1 MRFHAVANLVPDLLW
16 SADKNGQ
23 WTWCN
28 QRWTE
33 YTGLT
38 IEQSRGSGWL
48 NAVHIEDREATR
60 LAFETMPSRE
70 SLRHEHRL
78 RGADGVSSWFLI
90 RAEPVQSAAPEAGQW
105 FGAATNIDD
114 YKRSQADLAASEE
127 RLRLVLDSAREF
139 AIFSMD
145 AGRHITSWH
154 QGAQNLLGY
163 SEAEIIGK
171 PADIIFTEEDRAAGT
186 PKAEAEQ
193 ALAEG
198 RATGEGWRRRKD
210 GTRFWGRGAMM
221 AMRDGAGAAIGLVKI
236 LSDETAAQNAREA
249 LEKSR
254 QELMAALQ
262 TAERARAE
270 AEAAGQAKDRFL
282 AVLSHELRTPLTPVL
297 MGVRIMQLN
306 RDLPPSAGEALEMIA
321 RNIQIEA
328 RFIDDL
334 LDVSRLRHGKLEIAK
349 EPVDIH
355 EVIRSAIEVSQSEID
370 AKEQVIE
377 VRLEAANHQCVGD
390 AMRLQQVFWNLVK
403 NASKFTG
410 ETGRIR
416 VSTHDAPGMIVVEIS
431 DCGVGIRPESL
442 ERIFDAFAQE
452 ADSRKPGGLGL
463 GLAIARAIAQAHGG
477 DITAASAGVN
487 QGATFTVTL
496 PTGGQSGQT
505 GQVR

>member
-1 MRFHAVANLVPDLLW
+1 
-16 SADKNGQ
+16 
-23 WTWCN
+23 
-28 QRWTE
+28 
-33 YTGLT
+33 
-38 IEQSRGSGWL
+38 
-48 NAVHIEDREATR
+48 
-60 LAFETMPSRE
+60 
-70 SLRHEHRL
+70 
-78 RGADGVSSWFLI
+78 
-90 RAEPVQSAAPEAGQW
+90 
-105 FGAATNIDD
+105 
-114 YKRSQADLAASEE
+114 
-127 RLRLVLDSAREF
+127 
-139 AIFSMD
+139 
-145 AGRHITSWH
+145 
-154 QGAQNLLGY
+154 
-163 SEAEIIGK
+163 
-171 PADIIFTEEDRAAGT
+171 
-186 PKAEAEQ
+186 
-193 ALAEG
+193 
-198 RATGEGWRRRKD
+198 
-210 GTRFWGRGAMM
+210 
-221 AMRDGAGAAIGLVKI
+221 
-236 LSDETAAQNAREA
+236 
-249 LEKSR
+249 
-254 QELMAALQ
+254 
-262 TAERARAE
+262 
-270 AEAAGQAKDRFL
+270 
-282 AVLSHELRTPLTPVL
+282 

-355 EVIRSAIEVSQSEID
+355 EIIRSAIEVSQSEID

-390 AMRLQQVFWNLVK
+390 SMRLQQVFWNLVK

-431 DCGVGIRPESL
+431 DCGIGIRPESL

-477 DITAASAGVN
+477 DITAASAGFN
-487 QGATFTVTL
+487 QGATFAVAL